1 MDQSYAS
8 AQESASEVTRL
19 KDLNSQLQSL
29 LEAAR
34 AGAESDSALELQR
47 LQQSHTEEM
56 AARLQE
62 LQEAHGKLQQLEGAE
77 QKVADLQV
85 S

>member
-1 MDQSYAS
+1 MDQSYS
-8 AQESASEVTRL
+8 SSQESAAEITRL
-19 KDLNSQLQSL
+19 KDLNSQLQAL

-34 AGAESDSALELQR
+34 SGAESDSAVELQR
-47 LQQSHTEEM
+47 LQQ
-56 AARLQE
+56 E
-62 LQEAHGKLQQLEGAE
+62 LQEANGKLQQLEGAE